1 LKLKAYAKIN
11 LGLTVLDKRPDG
23 YHNIETLIQHI
34 DFFDEITLKPQK
46 TDIDFIS
53 DSPPFGEENLCF
65 KAAKLFFTTTGIK
78 AGVSIKLKKHIWQGA
93 GLGGGSSDA
102 ATILTGMN
110 KLFDYPLKKN
120 KLYELASQL
129 GSDVPFFLEEY
140 PAIVKGRGEII
151 KRLPSLV
158 KPMLIV
164 LVYPDFQISTKWAYK
179 EMDKIRCEKKLTN
192 RKNYTNKIRIKFF
205 ENDIKGIANSLYND
219 FERVVFKK
227 YPKLLT
233 VKENL
238 LKEGAIGVSLSGS
251 GSCMYGILKN
261 KGIDLPTGKERFIR
275 LFPKYYVNIVRTK
288 RKEKRWT

>member
-1 LKLKAYAKIN
+1 MKLKAYAKIN

-34 DFFDEITLKPQK
+34 DFFDEIELKSQK
-46 TDIDFIS
+46 TGINFVS

-65 KAAKLFFTTTGIK
+65 KAAKLFLETTGIK
-78 AGVSIKLKKHIWQGA
+78 TGISINLKKHIWQGA

-102 ATILTGMN
+102 ASILTGMN
-110 KLFDYPLKKN
+110 KIFDYPLKRN

-129 GSDVPFFLEEY
+129 GSDVPFFIEQY

-151 KRLPSLV
+151 KRLPFLT

-164 LVYPDFQISTKWAYK
+164 LICPDFQISTKWAYK
-179 EMDKIRCEKKLTN
+179 EIDKIRFEKKLTN
-192 RKNYTNKIRIKFF
+192 KKNDVNKIRIKFF
-205 ENDIKGIANSLYND
+205 ENDIEGIAKSLYND
-219 FERVVFKK
+219 FEKVVFKK
-227 YPKLLT
+227 YPELLT
-233 VKENL
+233 VREKL

-261 KGIDLPTGKERFIR
+261 KGASLPTGKARFVK
-275 LFPKYYVNIVRTK
+275 LFPKCYVNIARTK